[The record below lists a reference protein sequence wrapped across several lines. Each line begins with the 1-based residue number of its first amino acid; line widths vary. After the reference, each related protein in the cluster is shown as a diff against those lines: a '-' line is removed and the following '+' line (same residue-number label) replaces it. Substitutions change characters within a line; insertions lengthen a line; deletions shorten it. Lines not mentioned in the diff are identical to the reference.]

1 MTAFTDSWWLDFS
14 GRSECSVLHLTPE
27 MVEAEF
33 GLSERASAT
42 SIKEDG
48 DEDNGSVQ
56 WVILLIDFVN
66 HGYVEVDV

>member
-1 MTAFTDSWWLDFS
+1 
-14 GRSECSVLHLTPE
+14 

-42 SIKEDG
+42 SIKEDR